1 MRSPEEIIYD
11 LKAIEENFK
20 EETGGCAPVCLS
32 EAVEFI
38 EQEQRPPAEWIRGK
52 DDILNYEYWQCS
64 RCGVRQPIQMSIK
77 FARWCP
83 FCRAPMKG
91 ES

>member
-1 MRSPEEIIYD
+1 MRSPEEIIHD

-20 EETGGCAPVCLS
+20 EETDGCAPVCLS

-38 EQEQRPPAEWIRGK
+38 EQEQRPSATWKRGTDELLGEK
-52 DDILNYEYWQCS
+52 YWQCS
-64 RCGVRQPIQMSIK
+64 RCGVRQPIQMNIH

-83 FCRAPMKG
+83 WCRSPMKG
-91 ES
+91 EK